1 MEAQVFLQVAPLA
14 LFLKQCAHAKPASE
28 LRLKTRHAAMR
39 MIYSIHS
46 IRLLQSLEDYISC
59 TACTLE
65 MADGAEVHV
74 GDDYF

>member
-1 MEAQVFLQVAPLA
+1 MVAQVFLQVAPLT
-14 LFLKQCAHAKPASE
+14 LFSKQCACAKPASE
-28 LRLKTRHAAMR
+28 LRLKTCRAAMQ

-46 IRLLQSLEDYISC
+46 MRLLQSLEDYISC

-65 MADGAEVHV
+65 MVDEAEVHV